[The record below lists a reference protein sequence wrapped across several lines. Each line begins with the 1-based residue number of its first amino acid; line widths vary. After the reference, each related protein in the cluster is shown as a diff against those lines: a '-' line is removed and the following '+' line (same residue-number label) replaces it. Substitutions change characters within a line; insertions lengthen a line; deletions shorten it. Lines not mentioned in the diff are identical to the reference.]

1 MAVYTAQNVLGFG
14 RTGGWGRFWMLS
26 NWALFVLGNMM
37 GFLYGPLAGGFIAL
51 LVIDG
56 KLLDDVVVIEGMYFL
71 KIYFQ

>member
-1 MAVYTAQNVLGFG
+1 
-14 RTGGWGRFWMLS
+14 MLS